1 MILIYSTILFLRKPV
16 EEIVQK
22 ENNIRTTKPKYQR
35 YLSEEDEYDSYM
47 VLYFKEDCNYTKG
60 FKREKVSYIIN
71 RKDNSKIS
79 NEDKLNIEK
88 DYPIEIHFAQP
99 VDDLFIF
106 FSYMYDNNMEYL
118 LSVDLSNFD
127 ASSVTDMQ
135 NMLDSCF
142 SLESIDLS
150 VLNLNSLKYAA
161 DMFYNCTS
169 LKSVDLSN
177 LNMPNL
183 ELINSMFYDCISLKV
198 ANLSGVNAPKLRNMG
213 YIFFVCT

>member
-1 MILIYSTILFLRKPV
+1 MKFFHNMKYKSFVLIFNSLILIYSTILFLRKPV

-47 VLYFKEDCNYTKG
+47 VLYFKEDCNYTEG

-79 NEDKLNIEK
+79 NEDELNIEK

-99 VDDLFIF
+99 VDDLIGF
-106 FSYMYDNNMEYL
+106 FRCEHDNNMGYL
-118 LSVDLSNFD
+118 LSVGLSNFD
-127 ASSVTDMQ
+127 ASSVTDMRY
-135 NMLDSCF
+135 MFDSCF

-150 VLNLNSLKYAA
+150 VLNLTL
-161 DMFYNCTS
+161 
-169 LKSVDLSN
+169 
-177 LNMPNL
+177 
-183 ELINSMFYDCISLKV
+183 
-198 ANLSGVNAPKLRNMG
+198 APLFL
-213 YIFFVCT
+213 YIFSAAL